1 MGPATHDTCYACCR
15 FVLSNVSAPR
25 RSRMINGA
33 PGPAVLVACF
43 CAQAGLIGVG
53 YLVGPGSDST
63 TTTTSSC
70 AVCPS
75 TEPAEASW
83 TAGLV
88 CGLTAFVLF
97 LAGVGATCLY
107 LQVQGACAT
116 LGWGAAAGTAAG
128 VAVGV
133 HRLAGKDR
141 LDGEEVRA
149 IKPF

>member
-1 MGPATHDTCYACCR
+1 
-15 FVLSNVSAPR
+15 
-25 RSRMINGA
+25 MINGA

-63 TTTTSSC
+63 TTTTSGC
-70 AVCPS
+70 AVCPT

-83 TAGLV
+83 IACLV
-88 CGLTAFVLF
+88 TGLTAFVLF
-97 LAGVGATCLY
+97 LAVVGASCPY

-116 LGWGAAAGTAAG
+116 LGWSAAAGTAAG

-133 HRLAGKDR
+133 HRLS
-141 LDGEEVRA
+141 LDGEEVRV
-149 IKPF
+149 IKPYKDGAGTGRPCTLKIEDW